1 MTSIGEATH
10 SPIHQSPKEATMQVK
25 EVTVLMCKKVSRN
38 FQSWTVSHGAT
49 AEVGDDEDYRD
60 ALRTLR
66 TQLACLVNEGLN
78 GRPNRPL
85 IAA

>member
-1 MTSIGEATH
+1 M
-10 SPIHQSPKEATMQVK
+10 KVK
-25 EVTVLMCKKVSRN
+25 EVTVLMCKKVTRN

-60 ALRTLR
+60 AMKVLR
-66 TQLACLVNEGLN
+66 TQLAGLVNEGLN

-85 IAA
+85 LPA